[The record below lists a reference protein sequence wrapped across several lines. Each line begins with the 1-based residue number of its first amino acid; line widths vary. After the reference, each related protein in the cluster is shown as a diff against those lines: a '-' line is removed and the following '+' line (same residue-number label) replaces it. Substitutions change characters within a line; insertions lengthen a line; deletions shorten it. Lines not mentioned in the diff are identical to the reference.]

1 MPQIKNE
8 AKQKPIRQNRIVQ
21 ILENIGIQDMKP
33 TDNLL
38 AQLGMSRKR
47 YFQILRN
54 QGQQMNVQESQ
65 SLSAWLM
72 QLEAISNE
80 LELFQEK
87 VSAEDIQKQF
97 NLAGNV

>member
-1 MPQIKNE
+1 
-8 AKQKPIRQNRIVQ
+8 
-21 ILENIGIQDMKP
+21 
-33 TDNLL
+33 
-38 AQLGMSRKR
+38 
-47 YFQILRN
+47 
-54 QGQQMNVQESQ
+54 VQESQ